1 MLSREAAPEP
11 ASDSSSKEQTPQ
23 MADAAL
29 SGIKVVDLSEG
40 ISGPYCTK
48 MLASFGAEVIKVEKP
63 EGDVSRTAGPFPG
76 DAPHPEKSGLFLYL
90 NTGKK
95 SITLDLR
102 TNSGTEIL
110 KRLVAGAD
118 VLVENYAPGRM
129 KALGL
134 EYGKLA
140 RLNPRLVMTSITWFG
155 QSGPYR
161 DFKATSMTEYA
172 LSGHQY
178 INGEPDREPLQ
189 GAGPQPEYQ
198 GGTHGFLGTMMA
210 LYSREDT
217 GKGQWVDVS
226 IQECMAGFHQFTITR
241 YTYGGLIKQRAGN
254 RYESDHPISIYPC
267 KDGYVAISASSRPQ
281 QEQLYTL
288 IGRPE
293 LIQDER
299 FLTPQDRINNADV
312 FDEMLVPW
320 LKDKT
325 RQELFHTLSEWR
337 IPCAPVSEPED
348 LVKDEHYKVRG
359 FFVEINHPVAGT
371 LTYPGA
377 PFKMS
382 LTPWAAGRA
391 PLLGEN
397 NEEVYG
403 KLGIDRGEMV
413 RLRERGVI

>member
-1 MLSREAAPEP
+1 
-11 ASDSSSKEQTPQ
+11 
-23 MADAAL
+23 MAETVL
-29 SGIKVVDLSEG
+29 PGIKVVDLSEG

-48 MLASFGAEVIKVEKP
+48 MLASFGAEVIKVEP
-63 EGDVSRTAGPFPG
+63 PAGDISRTGGPFPS
-76 DAPHPEKSGLFLYL
+76 DIPHLEKSGLFLYM

-95 SITLDLR
+95 SVTLNLHTD
-102 TNSGTEIL
+102 TGVEVL
-110 KRLVAGAD
+110 KRLVRDAD
-118 VLVENYAPGRM
+118 VLVETYAPSTM
-129 KALGL
+129 KSLGL
-134 EYGKLA
+134 EFGELA
-140 RLNPRLVMTSITWFG
+140 RLNPRLIMTSITFFG
-155 QSGPYR
+155 QTGPYCR
-161 DFKATSMTEYA
+161 FKANSMTGYA

-178 INGEPDREPLQ
+178 INGEPNREPLQ

-226 IQECMAGFHQFTITR
+226 IQECMAGFHQFTVTR

-267 KDGYVAISASSRPQ
+267 KDGYVAISASARPQ
-281 QEQLYTL
+281 QEQLYAL

-299 FLTPQDRINNADV
+299 FLTPQDRIDNADI

-320 LKDKT
+320 LKDRT
-325 RQELFHTLSEWR
+325 REELFHTLSDWR

-348 LVKDEHYKVRG
+348 LLKDENYRVRE
-359 FFVEINHPVAGT
+359 FFVDIEHPVAGT

-382 LTPWAAGRA
+382 LTPWATGRA
-391 PLLGEN
+391 PLLGEHN
-397 NEEVYG
+397 GEVLGRLGLG
-403 KLGIDRGEMV
+403 KEDLV
-413 RLRERGVI
+413 RLRERGII